1 MRRDDLLTPPADL
14 RVPEDNGAARHLLGL
29 NPPPLVLTATA
40 GRRIRLDLISSPTP
54 PRGGENSALV
64 PGVWGSARCAFRD
77 HHAELAGAGGR
88 GLQPEHPGHGV
99 PAGDGG
105 ASAPPLFR
113 AERGRA
119 RTHPRAPRLPTFEVE
134 GQRGKETGGTTPD
147 GRGQKKRAS

>member
-77 HHAELAGAGGR
+77 HHAELAGAG
-88 GLQPEHPGHGV
+88 
-99 PAGDGG
+99 AG
-105 ASAPPLFR
+105 ASSLSTQDTAYQQEMV
-113 AERGRA
+113 ERLHLPFSALSEAGPELTRA
-119 RTHPRAPRLPTFEVE
+119 RPGCPPSR
-134 GQRGKETGGTTPD
+134 
-147 GRGQKKRAS
+147 